1 MAKVKVKGT
10 TLKQTI
16 AMTLTDVAQ
25 LTSVSVTGNENETVD
40 SDTLDNSNA
49 GIPYA
54 STGRTEGGS
63 VDFEGLYDPGLAG
76 HQAISDLLTTPAD
89 VVWNIVWADATV
101 HAFTSAGVGFDVDA
115 QQGALLS
122 CSGSLKVDG
131 LATWPT

>member
-16 AMTLTDVAQ
+16 AMSLTDVAQ
-25 LTSVSVTGNENETVD
+25 LTSVSVSGNENETVD
-40 SDTLDNSNA
+40 SDTLDNASS
-49 GIPYA
+49 GIPYE

-63 VDFEGLYDPGLAG
+63 VDFEGLYDPALAG
-76 HQAISDLLTTPAD
+76 HQAITDLLTTAAD
-89 VVWNIVWADATV
+89 TVWNIVWADTTV

-115 QQGALLS
+115 QQGALLQ